1 MGIVLPTLKTESVNF
16 LGLTNSATKF
26 KDGFFRCGGLGF
38 RGRTGKPYKVGNR
51 IKGRIVLG
59 FLRHYSF
66 RIEAIGFPTFGL
78 LL

>member
-1 MGIVLPTLKTESVNF
+1 MDTLYTFGDSITHSKTESVNF

-51 IKGRIVLG
+51 IKV
-59 FLRHYSF
+59 
-66 RIEAIGFPTFGL
+66 E
-78 LL
+78 